1 MSNRPT
7 ATQGA
12 VALGRPFPNLKEL
25 LGEARLLP
33 SRSGLARFF
42 GINPLPPGLRL
53 SYISALGEV
62 AIADTLASLGED
74 CYSRHSIPIG
84 KSDSEIDHLL
94 VGPMGVFTISVQPL
108 AGKSLWVGDVTVI
121 VDGERVPFIRDC
133 EFEAVRATQL
143 LSDAVGERVDVTP
156 CLVVVDPR
164 NVTVAR
170 PPKKVAVLTPRELRP
185 WLSSLKSE
193 ISESRLKAIRAA
205 AESDS
210 TWGSRA
216 KGSGDVE
223 ADLAEFRRIRAE
235 SNQARRIRLVWIAGA
250 LITVWLLIMLAIGL
264 ANGQLF
270 H

>member
-1 MSNRPT
+1 MPNRPF
-7 ATQGA
+7 APQDE
-12 VALGRPFPNLKEL
+12 VDSVRPFPKLKEL
-25 LGEARLLP
+25 LREARELPPRSALSRLFGISPLP
-33 SRSGLARFF
+33 SR
-42 GINPLPPGLRL
+42 LRS
-53 SYISALGEV
+53 SYQSALGEV

-84 KSDSEIDHLL
+84 KSDSEIDHLM

-121 VDGERVPFIRDC
+121 VDSEREPFIRDC

-170 PPKKVAVLTPRELRP
+170 SPKKVAVLTPRELRP
-185 WLSSLKSE
+185 WLSSLKTE
-193 ISESRLKAIRAA
+193 ISESRLKEIRAA
-205 AESDS
+205 AEADS
-210 TWGSRA
+210 TWGIRA
-216 KGSGDVE
+216 KGTGDVE

-235 SNQARRIRLVWIAGA
+235 SNQARRIRLVWIAGG
-250 LITVWLLIMLAIGL
+250 LIVIWLLIMLSIGL
-264 ANGQLF
+264 STGQLF